1 MITVD
6 VAAAAGLR
14 AFPGTAVRRIV
25 AHVCNAERV
34 KSGHFSFVIV
44 NDRMMRA
51 INKKFLGH
59 DYVTDILT
67 FPMEE
72 GEAVAEIYIN
82 AKQMKRQAG
91 ENGVTVT
98 NEMLRLVVHGIL
110 HTLGYDDTTPKA
122 KKEMERRQE
131 RYVAALDRKK

>member
-6 VAAAAGLR
+6 VAAAAGQR
-14 AFPGTAVRRIV
+14 AFPGATVRRIV
-25 AHVCNAERV
+25 AHVCRAERV
-34 KSGHFSFVIV
+34 KAGHFSFVVV
-44 NDRMMRA
+44 NDRLMRS
-51 INKKFLGH
+51 INKKFLRH

-82 AKQMKRQAG
+82 AQQMKRQAA
-91 ENGVTVT
+91 ENGVTVR

-110 HTLGYDDTTPKA
+110 HTLGYDDTAPKA
-122 KKEMERRQE
+122 KSVMEQRQE